1 MSATASCHFPYL
13 NEWKQYCDKNKILAF
28 TDAVLSGYAQLAF
41 NDNTFSGILMIIATW
56 IGSPVVCISAL
67 WGTIIATL
75 SATLLGAPKEQI
87 RAGIYGANA
96 ALSGLAVQPL
106 LFPGQSLS
114 FMLLG
119 VSGTIAIM
127 TVLLIQLLS
136 KYFAKWN
143 LPSLVVPY
151 CICLIFFLGL
161 FTILG
166 ITNPTPVTFETLLF
180 TTSLSKWS
188 AADLL
193 IAYLNCAA
201 EILWLVNPLSGILY
215 LIALTFASRLDTIN
229 TLVAITISLLVSTVL
244 GLPKDAVISGLYGYN
259 AILLMQVLTR
269 GFLITKKSYLLNV
282 CAVAITPIIC
292 CIYQLILPRIG
303 IGSFLALPY
312 LTVVY
317 VIFAN
322 RKRLRGFTYV
332 PAKHWGVPETI
343 SLQCTNIASN
353 CDPK

>member
-1 MSATASCHFPYL
+1 MKATASCHFPYL

-41 NDNTFSGILMIIATW
+41 NDNTFSGILMIIATFL
-56 IGSPVVCISAL
+56 GSPVVCISAL
-67 WGTIIATL
+67 WSTIVATF
-75 SATLLGAPKEQI
+75 SATLLGAPEGQI

-106 LFPGQSLS
+106 LFPGQGLS
-114 FMLLG
+114 FLLLG

-151 CICLIFFLGL
+151 CMCLIFFLGL

-166 ITNPTPVTFETLLF
+166 ITNPAPVTLETLFF
-180 TTSLSKWS
+180 TTSLSEWS
-188 AADLL
+188 AVELL
-193 IAYLNCAA
+193 TTFLNCAA
-201 EILWLVNPLSGILY
+201 EILWLVNPVSGILY
-215 LIALTFASRLDTIN
+215 LISLTFASRLDAIN
-229 TLVAITISLLVSTVL
+229 TIIAITVSIFVATVL

-259 AILLMQVLTR
+259 AILLTQVLTR
-269 GFLITKKSYLLNV
+269 GFLLNKKSYLLTV
-282 CAVAITPIIC
+282 CMAGLTVIMC
-292 CIYQLILPRIG
+292 CIYQLILPRLG
-303 IGSFLALPY
+303 IASFLALPY
-312 LTVVY
+312 LTLVFLV
-317 VIFAN
+317 FAN
-322 RKRLRGFTYV
+322 RKRLKGFTYV

-343 SLQCTNIASN
+343 AKTSV
-353 CDPK
+353 PF